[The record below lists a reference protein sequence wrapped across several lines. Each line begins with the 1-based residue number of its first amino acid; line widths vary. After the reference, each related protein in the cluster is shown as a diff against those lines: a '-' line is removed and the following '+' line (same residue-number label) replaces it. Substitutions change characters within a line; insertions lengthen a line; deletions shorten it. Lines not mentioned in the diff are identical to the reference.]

1 MKNRKFW
8 ISVIAGVLAAVM
20 MLSLGVGALSGGASA
35 SSSSE
40 LGNQL
45 EELKTQQNE
54 LADKIAALEQQQID
68 NLHDMQSI
76 IAQKDLIDQQV
87 SLLYAEVA
95 NVNAQI
101 ATYSTMIADKQEELE
116 LAQKLLADLN
126 KKNKERIRAMEEEG
140 GLSYWAVLF
149 QANDFADLLDRLNM
163 INEIAAA
170 DRRRMEQMSAAAAV
184 VASAQAEL
192 TVEKQEMEKVR
203 DQLQQTQ
210 AQLEEK
216 SAESDQLLLELIAV
230 ADDLEELHNQYEKE
244 EEDFLDS
251 IYQKEQEYLQK
262 LREEEESRQASI
274 RESSIQESIQES
286 IRESIAESIAESIYI
301 EESRYQQWL
310 EESIQ
315 ASIDESIEQ
324 SIAESIEES
333 IQESIQA
340 SIEESRQQEAAN
352 NPSGVR
358 WLDPVDY
365 YRISSPFGYRWH
377 PVTGE
382 WSFHRGVDMP
392 MAKGTPIVASRSGI
406 VTIADWGTTAGNYVT
421 INHEDGYSSVYMH
434 MTHYIVEPGDRVKA
448 GEVIGYVG
456 STGRSTGPHL
466 HFGIHY
472 YGEYV
477 NPMDYL
483 D

>member
-8 ISVIAGVLAAVM
+8 VSLLAGILAAVM
-20 MLSLGVGALSGGASA
+20 ILSLFVGALPKDAKASGSSA
-35 SSSSE
+35 
-40 LGNQL
+40 LKDQL
-45 EELKTQQNE
+45 EELQAQQGE
-54 LADKIAALEQQQID
+54 LADKIAALEQQQSD
-68 NLHDMQSI
+68 NLHDIQSI

-87 SLLYAEVA
+87 ALLHAEVA
-95 NVNAQI
+95 NVNSQI
-101 ATYSTMIADKQEELE
+101 ATYSLLIADKQEELE
-116 LAQKLLADLN
+116 LAQKRLEELN

-140 GLSYWAVLF
+140 ELSYWAVLF
-149 QANDFADLLDRLNM
+149 EANDFADLLDRLNM
-163 INEIAAA
+163 ISEIAAA
-170 DRRRMEQMSAAAAV
+170 DRRRLEEMSAAAQI
-184 VASAQAEL
+184 VANAQAEL
-192 TVEKQEMEKVR
+192 ASEK
-203 DQLQQTQ
+203 
-210 AQLEEK
+210 AQLELVKEALEESQAELDAK
-216 SAESDQLLLELIAV
+216 SAEADRLLAELVAV
-230 ADDLEELHNQYEKE
+230 SEDLEEMHNRFEKE
-244 EEDFLDS
+244 EEQFLNT

-262 LREEEESRQASI
+262 LQEEEESRQASI
-274 RESSIQESIQES
+274 QESIIQQSIQESIE
-286 IRESIAESIAESIYI
+286 ESIAESIAESIYI
-301 EESRYQQWL
+301 EESRYQEWL
-310 EESIQ
+310 
-315 ASIDESIEQ
+315 
-324 SIAESIEES
+324 EES
-333 IQESIQA
+333 IQESIEESIEQSIQESIEESIEA
-340 SIEESRQQEAAN
+340 SIEESRREESTDS

-406 VTIADWGTTAGNYVT
+406 VTIAEWGTTAGNYVT

>member
-8 ISVIAGVLAAVM
+8 VSLLAGMLAAVM
-20 MLSLGVGALSGGASA
+20 ILSLFVGALPRGASA
-35 SSSSE
+35 SGSDV
-40 LGNQL
+40 LKDQL
-45 EELKTQQNE
+45 DQLQADRDA
-54 LADKIAALEQQQID
+54 LAEKIEALEQQQTD
-68 NLHDMQSI
+68 NFNDMQSI
-76 IAQKDLIDQQV
+76 IANKDAIDQQIQY
-87 SLLYAEVA
+87 LYQDIA

-101 ATYSTMIADKQEELE
+101 STYSLMIADKQQELDMAQRRLEEL
-116 LAQKLLADLN
+116 N
-126 KKNKERIRAMEEEG
+126 RKNKERIRAMEEEG
-140 GLSYWAVLF
+140 ELSYWAVLF
-149 QANDFADLLDRLNM
+149 QANSFADLLDRLNM
-163 INEIAAA
+163 INEIAEA
-170 DRRRMEQMSAAAAV
+170 DRRRLAEMSAAAEQ
-184 VASAQAEL
+184 VANAQAALTEKKADLEL
-192 TVEKQEMEKVR
+192 VKAELETAQEAME
-203 DQLQQTQ
+203 L
-210 AQLEEK
+210 K
-216 SAESDQLLLELIAV
+216 SAESDRLLAEMV
-230 ADDLEELHNQYEKE
+230 AISEDLEELHNKFEKE
-244 EEDFLDS
+244 EEDFMDS

-262 LREEEESRQASI
+262 LQEEEESRQASI
-274 RESSIQESIQES
+274 RESSIQASIQES
-286 IRESIAESIAESIYI
+286 IEESIAESIYI

-310 EESIQ
+310 EESIIQ
-315 ASIDESIEQ
+315 
-324 SIAESIEES
+324 ESIEES
-333 IQESIQA
+333 IRE
-340 SIEESRQQEAAN
+340 SIEESIAESKREEASN

-392 MAKGTPIVASRSGI
+392 MAKGTPIVASRSGV
-406 VTIADWGTTAGNYVT
+406 VTLAEWGKTAGNYVS
-421 INHEDGYSSVYMH
+421 INHGDGYSSVYMH
-434 MTHYIVEPGDRVKA
+434 MTHYIVAPGDKVKA